1 MQLLMDLTPDRFYL
15 IVEFFVAELQKFLL
29 AKRLHAATTATYFCP
44 QGGPCVRKLFTGLM
58 MYLPSQNKE
67 HCIVLYCGEVQL
79 YLKIPW
85 NFKIIM
91 YTYMQLCRIFNFLFS
106 FSGRREKKRV
116 VLNRVGADLQTFKSG
131 SNNRGVA

>member
-1 MQLLMDLTPDRFYL
+1 MRLLMDLTPDRFYL

-67 HCIVLYCGEVQL
+67 HCIVLYC
-79 YLKIPW
+79 
-85 NFKIIM
+85 
-91 YTYMQLCRIFNFLFS
+91 
-106 FSGRREKKRV
+106 
-116 VLNRVGADLQTFKSG
+116 
-131 SNNRGVA
+131 